1 LSFEKLSS
9 KYVGATAEHYDRV
22 RAGRKWDSEHE
33 AIEQLLAHVP
43 DGSRVLDIPVG
54 TGRLLPYFK
63 ARRFETF
70 GMDVS
75 TDMLSQAEA
84 TAEMV
89 GGKVRLEQS
98 DIRSVPYADGAFD
111 LVVCL
116 RFLNMIDAEELKLV
130 LAELS
135 RLSCDKLLLG
145 IRYVTPLSDVRPSSW
160 DIVRL
165 AFRPILTARKLGRRL
180 IGPRSDIILHRKD
193 YLIGLLSD
201 LHLKVGEIRYIER
214 RWDNTDYV
222 LLLLQ
227 R

>member
-1 LSFEKLSS
+1 MSFEKLSS

-33 AIEQLLAHVP
+33 AIEHLLEHVA
-43 DGSRVLDIPVG
+43 DGARVLDIPVG

-63 ARRFETF
+63 ARGFATY

-84 TAEMV
+84 TAKSI
-89 GGKVRLEQS
+89 GGDVRLEQS
-98 DIRSVPYADGAFD
+98 DIRSVPCADGAFD

-116 RFLNMIDAEELKLV
+116 RFLNMIDSDELKLV
-130 LAELS
+130 IQELA

-160 DIVRL
+160 DIMRL
-165 AFRPILTARKLGRRL
+165 VFRPILTARRLGRRL
-180 IGPRSDIILHRKD
+180 LGPRSDIVLHRKAG
-193 YLIGLLSD
+193 LVELLSD
-201 LHLKVGEIRYIER
+201 LHLKVGEIRYVER

-227 R
+227 K